1 MYSTM
6 IKAPES
12 AAYELLQ
19 HGLSSRRDIHD
30 CLETRRVRQHDSLL
44 HACAKFSKNATGIV
58 YRYCIINNTDR
69 KMASG
74 VIRDCL
80 DKVREM
86 TYTYRAMRMGRRESA
101 GKRENATHK
110 ANT

>member
-12 AAYELLQ
+12 AAHELLQ
-19 HGLSSRRDIHD
+19 HGLSSRRDTHD
-30 CLETRRVRQHDSLL
+30 CLETPSATASST
-44 HACAKFSKNATGIV
+44 ACTKFSKNATCIV
-58 YRYCIINNTDR
+58 YIYCIINNTDR
-69 KMASG
+69 KLASG

-86 TYTYRAMRMGRRESA
+86 TYTYRAMHMGRR
-101 GKRENATHK
+101 
-110 ANT
+110 